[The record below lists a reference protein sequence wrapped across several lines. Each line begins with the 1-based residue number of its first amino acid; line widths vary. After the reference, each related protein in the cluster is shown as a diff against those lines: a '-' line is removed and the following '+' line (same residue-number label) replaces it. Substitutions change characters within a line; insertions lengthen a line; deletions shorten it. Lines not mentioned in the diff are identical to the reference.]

1 MFENIGEKLKTVAK
15 VILVLGVII
24 GIIGALVCLINLSDA
39 NTYEEIYYTVGLVS
53 SIALII
59 GSVISAWLCYGVGEA
74 AENSRDTLLKQEKI
88 EQLLSAN
95 KDSEKKLKK
104 EVEKW
109 KCSSCGNMI
118 SKNPCPFCGNK

>member
-39 NTYEEIYYTVGLVS
+39 NTYEKIYYTVGLVS

-59 GSVISAWLCYGVGEA
+59 GSVINAWLCYGVGEA

-95 KDSEKKLKK
+95 EDSEKKSKK

-109 KCSSCGNMI
+109 KCSNCGNMI
-118 SKNPCPFCGNK
+118 SKSPCPFCGHK